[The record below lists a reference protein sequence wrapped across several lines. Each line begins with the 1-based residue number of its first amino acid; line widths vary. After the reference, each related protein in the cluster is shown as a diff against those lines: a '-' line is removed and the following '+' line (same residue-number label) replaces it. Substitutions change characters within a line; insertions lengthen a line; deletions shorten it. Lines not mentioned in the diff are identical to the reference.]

1 MTVDKMRRLRQR
13 LKVFLAVC
21 ATFLL
26 FGLTSTTAA
35 NAAYYSAGMWNNV
48 LCMKPLTVN
57 STWASAINNGRNAW
71 NNNSYFTGN
80 LYQSSSCVSNTAVG
94 SYGSDWFGYYNPITQ
109 GTSFRIRLDS
119 TNLNAHINQTG
130 YTWGNV
136 VKSTTA
142 HEYGHALRLAHTTNQ
157 FQLMSHNRI
166 RNTVTG
172 PTSGEV
178 GESNSYY

>member
-1 MTVDKMRRLRQR
+1 MTVDQMRRLRQR

-21 ATFLL
+21 GTFLL

-80 LYQSSSCVSNTAVG
+80 LYH
-94 SYGSDWFGYYNPITQ
+94 TQ
-109 GTSFRIRLDS
+109 GTSVRIRLDS
-119 TNLNAHINQTG
+119 TNLNAHIKQKG

-157 FQLMSHNRI
+157 FQLMSHNRN